1 MDKNMDNRKPL
12 ATSPFD
18 PSRYIGSV
26 IFVSPDAA
34 KVNLPYA
41 ASVSAKQYAGYPV
54 NGGQVGE
61 FVFIEGEEYA
71 VLGRITEVRLP
82 DSERLNAEPAL
93 GKTPEAHPIGFVQLL
108 TTLELTGGK
117 VISGIP
123 QHPRIGQHVFSAH
136 PLLVKHV
143 VEGNN
148 VNKTGMIELATTTQE
163 SHTSVNVAPSQLLG
177 RHCAILGATGGGK
190 SWTVARVVQEI
201 ARIGGKVILVDPTGE
216 FHTYDD
222 GVEHIFLG
230 SEKRSAEDTQTVSFP
245 YWNLTEL
252 DLFAIFQPSGA
263 SQTPKLREAL
273 TSLKLSYIQ
282 NGEDNPQNIIKK
294 GAVRRDF
301 RNECVRNEAVID
313 GFGAKYH
320 IKLLPRQI
328 IEECV
333 HESGGTG
340 ANPDH
345 TIWGN
350 YNEQVRGYCETLVS
364 KIHSITRSKALRC
377 LFVPQE
383 FTSMTDKI
391 DQFLLSDK
399 RVLRVSMQDLSF
411 EHNAREL
418 LTNALG
424 RYLLTKARERVF
436 QTKPTVVILD
446 EAHQFLNKNVGD
458 ENNRVQLDAFGLIA
472 KEGRKYGL
480 TTILAT
486 QRPRDIPED
495 VLSQMGMFVVH
506 RLINEKDRQ
515 VVESACGNLDASAAA
530 FLPTLGQGEAIIVG
544 VDFPMPT
551 PVKIIEPDH
560 PPKSKG
566 PDYEKYWKASE

>member
-1 MDKNMDNRKPL
+1 MANSKPL

-34 KVNLPYA
+34 KINLPYA
-41 ASVSAKQYAGYPV
+41 ASVSSKQYAGYLV
-54 NGGQVGE
+54 IGGQVGE
-61 FVFIEGEEYA
+61 FVFIEGEEHA

-82 DSERLNAEPAL
+82 DGERLNAEPAL
-93 GKTPEAHPIGFVQLL
+93 GKTPDAHPIGFVQLL
-108 TTLELTGGK
+108 TTLELSDGK

-123 QHPRIGQHVFSAH
+123 QHPRVGQHVFSAH

-143 VEGNN
+143 IEGNN
-148 VNKTGMIELATTTQE
+148 VNQAGMLELATTT
-163 SHTSVNVAPSQLLG
+163 V
-177 RHCAILGATGGGK
+177 LGATGGGK
-190 SWTVARVVQEI
+190 SWTVARIVQEI

-230 SEKRSAEDTQTVSFP
+230 GEKRSEDDTQTVSFP

-273 TSLKLSYIQ
+273 KSLKLSYIR
-282 NGEDNPQNIIKK
+282 NGEDNPQHITKK
-294 GAVRRDF
+294 GAVKRDF
-301 RNECVRNEAVID
+301 LNDCVRNEAVID
-313 GFGAKYH
+313 SFGAKYH

-340 ANPDH
+340 SNPDH

-377 LFVPQE
+377 LFAPQE
-383 FTSMTDKI
+383 FTSLTHKI

-424 RYLLTKARERVF
+424 RYLLTKARDRVF

-446 EAHQFLNKNVGD
+446 EAHQFLNKNIGD

-506 RLINEKDRQ
+506 RLINGKDRQ

-530 FLPTLGQGEAIIVG
+530 FLPTLGQGEAILVG

-551 PVKIIEPDH
+551 PVKIIEPDY

-566 PDYEKYWKASE
+566 PDYAKYWNIPE